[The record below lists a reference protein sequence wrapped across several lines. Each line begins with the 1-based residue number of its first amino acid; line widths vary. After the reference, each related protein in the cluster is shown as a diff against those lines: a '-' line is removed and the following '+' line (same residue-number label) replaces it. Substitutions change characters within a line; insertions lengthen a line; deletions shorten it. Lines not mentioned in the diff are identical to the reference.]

1 MHAVWVTGLRTLVDL
16 SVRSFGAVRM
26 EKSAEEVKCSYFPEV
41 FQRGIK
47 GGGRG
52 VVTCILS
59 VYFPLLIGKYSF
71 WFGTNGMPAL

>member
-1 MHAVWVTGLRTLVDL
+1 MDL

-26 EKSAEEVKCSYFPEV
+26 ENSAEEVKCSYFLEV

-52 VVTCILS
+52 VVTCILA